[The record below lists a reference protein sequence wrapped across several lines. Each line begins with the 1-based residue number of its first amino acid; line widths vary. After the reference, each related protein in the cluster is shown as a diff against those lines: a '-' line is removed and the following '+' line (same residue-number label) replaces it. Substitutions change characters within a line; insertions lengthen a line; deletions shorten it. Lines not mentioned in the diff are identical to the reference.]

1 MPCEN
6 LLKIGHGSDLLIH
19 EATMEDGMEQEA
31 KEKTHSTMSQAI
43 EAGRLMEA
51 KFTLLTHFSQRYSR
65 IPLFNNKLE
74 VNVGVAFDNMV
85 VTPTRLNRLPQ
96 FIEPLKLMFA
106 EHYEEMEMKLSKRRL
121 KQERLKSEL
130 ERSLNL

>member
-1 MPCEN
+1 
-6 LLKIGHGSDLLIH
+6 
-19 EATMEDGMEQEA
+19 
-31 KEKTHSTMSQAI
+31 
-43 EAGRLMEA
+43 MEA

-85 VTPTRLNRLPQ
+85 VIPTRLNRLPQ

-130 ERSLNL
+130 ERSLNLW